1 MIIKFKIKI
10 HAGTDTWN
18 QGCNGGT
25 GIPESSG
32 SCRRLNEDMPGKS
45 IAVYLP

>member
-25 GIPESSG
+25 GIPLRPDESG
-32 SCRRLNEDMPGKS
+32 
-45 IAVYLP
+45 